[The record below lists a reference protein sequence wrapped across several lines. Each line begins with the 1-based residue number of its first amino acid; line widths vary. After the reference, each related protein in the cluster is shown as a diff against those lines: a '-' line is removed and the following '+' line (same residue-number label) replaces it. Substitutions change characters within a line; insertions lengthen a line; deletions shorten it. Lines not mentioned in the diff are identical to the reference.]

1 MTLTFGFSPCPNDT
15 FMFDAIVNKRIDLH
29 GLTFDFIIDDVEH
42 LNKIALNHQPDITKM
57 SFNAFTKIYDRYQ
70 LLTSGAALG
79 NNCGPLLIA
88 KNPLTPELAE
98 NLRIAVPGYNT
109 TAFLLLKY
117 ALPNAGNFKEYVFSE
132 IENAVL
138 SGEADAGLIIH
149 ENRFTYQL
157 RGLYKVIDLG
167 EYWEQKT
174 LHPIPLGG
182 IGIKRSLPNSI
193 KTTVNK
199 ILFESIKYAFEN
211 PDISMPFVAKHAQEM
226 DPIVMKSHIDLYVN
240 TYSQELGEKGRNAIY
255 SLFRI
260 VNPEITNSELS
271 ELFVE

>member
-15 FMFDAIVNKRIDLH
+15 FMFDAIVNKRIDLQ
-29 GLTFDFIIDDVEH
+29 GLTFDYIIDDVEH
-42 LNKIALNHQPDITKM
+42 LNKIAINHQPDVTKM
-57 SFNAFTKIYDRYQ
+57 SFNAFTKIHDRYQ

-79 NNCGPLLIA
+79 NNCGPLLISKLPLEA
-88 KNPLTPELAE
+88 KGVE

-117 ALPNAGNFKEYVFSE
+117 ALPKANNFKEFVFSE

-138 SGEADAGLIIH
+138 TGEADAGLIIH

-157 RGLYKVIDLG
+157 KGLHKVMDLG

-182 IGIKRSLPNSI
+182 IAIKRSLPITVKKKVNSILFNSI
-193 KTTVNK
+193 K
-199 ILFESIKYAFEN
+199 FAFEN
-211 PDISMPFVAKHAQEM
+211 PEISMPFVAKHAQEM

-240 TYSQELGEKGRNAIY
+240 TYSQELGEKGRNAIF

>member
-88 KNPLTPELAE
+88 KNPLTPKLAE

-132 IENAVL
+132 IENAIL

-157 RGLYKVIDLG
+157 KGLYRVIDLG

-199 ILFESIKYAFEN
+199 ILFESIKYAFDN
-211 PDISMPFVAKHAQEM
+211 PDTSMPFVAKHAQEM

>member
-132 IENAVL
+132 IENAIL

-157 RGLYKVIDLG
+157 KGLYRVIDLG

-199 ILFESIKYAFEN
+199 ILFESIKYAFDN
-211 PDISMPFVAKHAQEM
+211 PDTSMPFVAKHAQEM

-240 TYSQELGEKGRNAIY
+240 TYSQELGEKGRNAIF